1 MYLQSQR
8 RLVVSFVVVVIVAAA
23 AAELHLMATVVTL
36 MKSRELP
43 TTALGEEIADTG
55 WQF

>member
-1 MYLQSQR
+1 M
-8 RLVVSFVVVVIVAAA
+8 VVVIVAAA

-43 TTALGEEIADTG
+43 TTALGEEIADMG